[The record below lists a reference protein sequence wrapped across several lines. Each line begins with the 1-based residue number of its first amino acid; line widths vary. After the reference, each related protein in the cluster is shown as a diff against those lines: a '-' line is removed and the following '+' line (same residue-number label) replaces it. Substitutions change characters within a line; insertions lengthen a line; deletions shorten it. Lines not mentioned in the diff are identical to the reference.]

1 MVHISVKHQKK
12 IMVWECFSWYGVG
25 AFGQINS
32 ILTKEKYRQI
42 LIHHMQPSARRLRG
56 ENYIFQHDNGPKHTA
71 TIVKNYLR
79 NQKIEVLLWP
89 AQSPDLNPIEN
100 LWFELDRRVD
110 KCACNREEELF
121 ECLKRAW
128 ANIDHGYLA
137 KLLESIPK
145 RCKRIIK
152 SCGYPISY

>member
-1 MVHISVKHQKK
+1 
-12 IMVWECFSWYGVG
+12 
-25 AFGQINS
+25 
-32 ILTKEKYRQI
+32 
-42 LIHHMQPSARRLRG
+42 MQPSARRLRG
-56 ENYIFQHDNGPKHTA
+56 ENYIFQHDNRPKHTA